1 MSGPPS
7 AVEPRVLLLVDRLE
21 VGGPGR
27 LAVSLG
33 IGLRRQG
40 VDVRVAHLG
49 LGDWGSLAAELA
61 AGGVPVFNLRLGR
74 LHDPRP
80 VVRLAAYVHRERID
94 VVHTHN
100 RYAHL
105 VGRAGAALAR
115 RPIVSTVHY
124 LRDTEPGWRE
134 AIRRWLDHAS
144 ARVLCSAVITVSDAQ
159 RQAYQQAA
167 GMESARL
174 ETHRHG
180 VDATVFR
187 PDPAARDRLRRT
199 FGLDVEALL
208 FTTVAMLRPGKGL
221 EYLLQAVAK
230 MRSRTPVARVLIVG
244 DGEERPKLETLV
256 AALGLTEVVRFVGV
270 RSDVPGLLAAAD
282 VYVHP
287 SLSEALPISVLEA
300 MAVGLPVVASSVGGI
315 PEIVADEQTGMLV
328 PPAHADQL
336 AAAMLRLLD
345 PGLRATMG
353 AAGRAWVETHATT
366 RGWLESHRDLYR
378 RVAAPA

>member
-1 MSGPPS
+1 
-7 AVEPRVLLLVDRLE
+7 
-21 VGGPGR
+21 
-27 LAVSLG
+27 
-33 IGLRRQG
+33 
-40 VDVRVAHLG
+40 
-49 LGDWGSLAAELA
+49 
-61 AGGVPVFNLRLGR
+61 
-74 LHDPRP
+74 
-80 VVRLAAYVHRERID
+80 
-94 VVHTHN
+94 
-100 RYAHL
+100 
-105 VGRAGAALAR
+105 
-115 RPIVSTVHY
+115 
-124 LRDTEPGWRE
+124 
-134 AIRRWLDHAS
+134 
-144 ARVLCSAVITVSDAQ
+144 VITVSDAQ

-199 FGLDVEALL
+199 LGLDVEALL